1 MNKILR
7 LNLSGTPTHWLT
19 REEAVLQYAK
29 DLVVWE
35 FGDHNSTMLGGV
47 NCVGERSSMQIKA
60 VIATRG
66 EVHVK
71 QRTSFNNRMLF
82 RRDQHMCMYCGR
94 QYGIADLTRDH
105 VKPKAQ
111 GGEDMWENVV
121 AACKRCNQAKADQTP
136 EEAGMPL
143 LAIPFRPN
151 VFESMYLAQ
160 HTILRDQMAY
170 LAKQFSGKRE
180 WEVAA

>member
-1 MNKILR
+1 MNRVLR
-7 LNLSGTPTHWLT
+7 LNLSGTPTHWLS

-35 FGDHNSTMLGGV
+35 FGDHESTILGGV
-47 NCVGERSSMQIKA
+47 NGVGEQSSMQIKA

-66 EVHVK
+66 EVHNT
-71 QRTSFNNRMLF
+71 QRASFNNRMLF
-82 RRDQHMCMYCGR
+82 KRDQYRCMYCGK
-94 QYGIADLTRDH
+94 QYVIAELTRDH
-105 VKPKAQ
+105 VKPKAH
-111 GGEDMWENVV
+111 GGEDTWENVV
-121 AACKRCNQAKADQTP
+121 AACKRCNQAKADRTP
-136 EEAGMPL
+136 ESAGMPL

-160 HTILRDQMAY
+160 HTILSDQMAY

-180 WEVAA
+180 WQAAA